1 MTPARPTT
9 VAARRP
15 WLRRLCVLIT
25 PAVVNPAR
33 LLAALVSVVFLV
45 LPLYQWR
52 HHTVFQVYSDFG
64 VYRRTAQ
71 TLARGSNIYANS
83 AHGLP
88 FTYPP
93 FAAIFVLPLAV
104 PIGLI
109 ARILITTVSI
119 AAGLFATSRSLRLAW
134 PARIHPALSVPL
146 PLALMLT
153 EPMRVTTWLGQINAI
168 LMAVVVADVIGAWP
182 RLPRGVLTGIAT
194 GVKLTPGVFIL
205 FLLSVR
211 RRRAALVALA
221 TFAATV
227 VLGFIVTPHGAF
239 AYWTK
244 LLWNTDRVGDIGR
257 YGNQSLL
264 AILTRGFGSGTF
276 THLLWL
282 VASLSALALGLRVA
296 ARAHRDGNPVLA
308 LGVVGVV
315 GTLVSPISWTHHWVW
330 CIPVF
335 AGLLA
340 RVTSH
345 GWSAMA
351 GALAWL
357 AVFDV
362 GPNTRLAHHVFA
374 WTPSRVL
381 VGNDYILAGVALLI
395 GLAVSQSR
403 TDRDP
408 SAPLSSQSLDRIP
421 TP

>member
-1 MTPARPTT
+1 MTRGERMTRAGRAT
-9 VAARRP
+9 RD
-15 WLRRLCVLIT
+15 RLSVLIGA
-25 PAVVNPAR
+25 AVVTRAR
-33 LLAALVSVVFLV
+33 LLATVISVVLLV

-71 TLARGSNIYANS
+71 TLARGSNIYAGS

-104 PIGLI
+104 PVGLI
-109 ARILITTVSI
+109 ARILITTLSI
-119 AAGLFATSRSLRLAW
+119 AAGLFVMSRSLRLAW

-146 PLALMLT
+146 PVALMMT
-153 EPMRVTTWLGQINAI
+153 EPMRITTWLGQINA
-168 LMAVVVADVIGAWP
+168 LMMAIVVADALGAWR
-182 RLPRGVLTGIAT
+182 RLPRGVLIGIAT
-194 GVKLTPGVFIL
+194 GVKLTPGVFVL

-211 RRRAALVALA
+211 RRAAALIALA

-227 VLGFIVTPHGAF
+227 LLGFVAMPHGAF
-239 AYWTK
+239 TYWTK
-244 LLWNTDRVGDIGR
+244 LLWNTDRVGDITR

-264 AILTRGFGSGTF
+264 AILTRAFGSGTV
-276 THLLWL
+276 THSLWAVTSLAVL
-282 VASLSALALGLRVA
+282 VLGLRVA
-296 ARAHRDGNPVLA
+296 ARSQHDGNPVLA

-345 GWSAMA
+345 GWPALA

-362 GPNTRLAHHVFA
+362 GPNTRLAHHVFN

-381 VGNDYILAGVALLI
+381 VGNDYILAGLVLLV
-395 GLAVSQSR
+395 GLALSQYQSAKASPPPVRTSQS
-403 TDRDP
+403 P
-408 SAPLSSQSLDRIP
+408 NRIP
-421 TP
+421 TS